1 MNVNL
6 MAMLRDLRRRV
17 RPSTQP
23 LEALPPVPGM
33 ERAIEEGRCLYDGYQ
48 RGADLMFGT
57 LADKV
62 WRDPVFRRARAAAN
76 NATVSSLLEEACILN
91 LFMMIKFFLRELD
104 SQNIIEFGVYKGGS
118 AIFMAMLLREY
129 YPSARLYALDTFT
142 GIPTI
147 TAGGQMPAGEYATE
161 AFAHSSLPGIEAA
174 ARSLGLTNIEF
185 VKGKIEDTAE
195 EVCRKGGPFGLAH
208 IDVVLYSATSYAQ
221 NLAWNY
227 MTPGGYLVH
236 DDATAPNWPGA
247 MHAVVELIR
256 DKKANPEQSWPQFI
270 FRVDAEML
278 TLPGTRLLSPV
289 PEPRRIS
296 RSA

>member
-1 MNVNL
+1 

-147 TAGGQMPAGEYATE
+147 TAGGQMPAGEYANYRGFCPFE
-161 AFAHSSLPGIEAA
+161 PSRNRGRGPVPGSYQYRI
-174 ARSLGLTNIEF
+174 
-185 VKGKIEDTAE
+185 
-195 EVCRKGGPFGLAH
+195 RKG
-208 IDVVLYSATSYAQ
+208 Q
-221 NLAWNY
+221 N
-227 MTPGGYLVH
+227 
-236 DDATAPNWPGA
+236 
-247 MHAVVELIR
+247 
-256 DKKANPEQSWPQFI
+256 
-270 FRVDAEML
+270 
-278 TLPGTRLLSPV
+278 
-289 PEPRRIS
+289 
-296 RSA
+296 